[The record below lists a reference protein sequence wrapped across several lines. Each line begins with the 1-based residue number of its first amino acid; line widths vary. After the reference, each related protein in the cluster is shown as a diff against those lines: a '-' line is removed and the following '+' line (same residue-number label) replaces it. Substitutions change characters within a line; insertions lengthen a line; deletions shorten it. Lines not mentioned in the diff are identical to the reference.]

1 MSTPVNPP
9 KITAVLGPTNTGK
22 TYLAIERMLG
32 HRTGMMGFPLRLL
45 ARENYDRVV
54 SLVGPRHVALVT
66 GEEKIIP
73 PTARYFLCTVESMP
87 VTRLVDFLA
96 VDEIQLCA
104 DPERGHLFTDRLLRA
119 RGQSETMFLGS
130 ETIRPV
136 LRKLVPEAEFVSRP
150 RFSKLSY
157 SGPKKLSR
165 MKRRSAI
172 VAFSASDVYALA
184 EQIRQTSGGA
194 AVVLGALSPR
204 TRNAQVQ
211 MYQEGEVDYL
221 VATDAIGM
229 GLNMNIDHVAFW
241 RLHKFDGMRRRPLA
255 VDEIAQIA
263 GRAGRYMQD
272 GTFGTLAELGA
283 LDPETVEAV
292 ENHRFQSIR
301 GIWWRNS
308 DLEFKNLTSL
318 LKSLDAAPPSRALR
332 RVREAEDHGALRRLA
347 HDKSIADLAG
357 NPDMVRLIW
366 EVCQI
371 PDFRKTMPDVHVRLL
386 ATIYQYLAAGNGRL
400 PTEWVAGQLV
410 RLERFDGDIDTL
422 MARIAH
428 TRTWTYILHRTDWI
442 EDSATWQ
449 DRARLLEDRLSD
461 ALHERLTQRFVDR
474 RSAILVRSRGQ
485 DIEADVNEDNDV
497 FVEGMLVGRL
507 EGLRFITDLSSTSG
521 DRRLLTAAAHRGLQ
535 REMGRRVAALENA
548 KDAEFTLS
556 DDGTIRWQDQKLGM
570 LTKGADILSA
580 RPQVATST
588 MLPAVLRDRVEAR
601 LARWFAEIVRR
612 AFMPLVTIP
621 IVKLSGAARGI
632 AFQLREGLGSIA
644 RSGAQAQIVA
654 LSSQDRDIF
663 RSCRVRLGPETIFIA
678 SLLKPRIVA
687 LRAQLWAVWHGQEIP
702 EAPPPGLT
710 SLSIK
715 GNVIAG
721 FYEAIGFVPIGDRL
735 IRADILDRVATKL
748 IRLARSGVFALPED
762 IPSLLG
768 LNVPETQTLVRQLGY
783 AVRPDGSVARK
794 AGKRRFNKN
803 AGRKGASSPRGGRP
817 RQSTKPIADS
827 PFAKLSE
834 LSL

>member
-1 MSTPVNPP
+1 
-9 KITAVLGPTNTGK
+9 
-22 TYLAIERMLG
+22 
-32 HRTGMMGFPLRLL
+32 
-45 ARENYDRVV
+45 
-54 SLVGPRHVALVT
+54 
-66 GEEKIIP
+66 
-73 PTARYFLCTVESMP
+73 
-87 VTRLVDFLA
+87 
-96 VDEIQLCA
+96 
-104 DPERGHLFTDRLLRA
+104 
-119 RGQSETMFLGS
+119 
-130 ETIRPV
+130 
-136 LRKLVPEAEFVSRP
+136 
-150 RFSKLSY
+150 
-157 SGPKKLSR
+157 
-165 MKRRSAI
+165 
-172 VAFSASDVYALA
+172 
-184 EQIRQTSGGA
+184 
-194 AVVLGALSPR
+194 
-204 TRNAQVQ
+204 

-241 RLHKFDGMRRRPLA
+241 RLHKFDGLRRRPLA

-272 GTFGTLAELGA
+272 GTFGTLAELGT

-318 LKSLDAAPPSRALR
+318 LKSLEAAPPSRVLR
-332 RVREAEDHGALRRLA
+332 RVCEAEDHGALRRLS

-386 ATIYQYLAAGNGRL
+386 ATIYQHLAAGAGRL
-400 PTEWVAGQLV
+400 PADWVAGQLV

-442 EDSATWQ
+442 DDSASWQ
-449 DRARLLEDRLSD
+449 DRARLIEDRLSD

-474 RSAILVRSRGQ
+474 RSAILVRSRGK

-507 EGLRFITDLSSTSG
+507 EGLRFITDLSATSG

-556 DDGTIRWQDQKLGM
+556 DDGTIRWQDQMLGK
-570 LTKGADILSA
+570 LTKGADILSP

-588 MLPAVLRDRVEAR
+588 ILPTPLRDRVEGR
-601 LARWFAEIVRR
+601 LLSWFDEVLRR

-621 IVKLSGAARGI
+621 VAKLTGPARGI

-644 RSGAQAQIVA
+644 RPGAQAQILA
-654 LSSQDRDIF
+654 LSSQDKNTF
-663 RSCRVRLGPETIFIA
+663 RSCRIRVGPQTVFIA
-678 SLLKPRIVA
+678 SLLKPRVVT
-687 LRAQLWAVWHGQEIP
+687 LRAQLWAVWNVQEVP
-702 EAPPPGLT
+702 ALPSPGLT
-710 SLSIK
+710 SLLIK
-715 GNVIAG
+715 GEVVAG
-721 FYEAIGFVPIGDRL
+721 FYEAIGFVAIGGRL
-735 IRADILDRVATKL
+735 IRADILDRVATAL
-748 IRLARSGVFALPED
+748 IRLARSGSFALPDD

-768 LNVPETQTLVRQLGY
+768 LNVPETQTLMRQLGY
-783 AVRPDGSVARK
+783 AVRPDGAVARK
-794 AGKRRFNKN
+794 AGKRRPKKSKDQT
-803 AGRKGASSPRGGRP
+803 ASPSRKAARNR
-817 RQSTKPIADS
+817 RSTKPSPDS

-834 LSL
+834 LRL

>member
-1 MSTPVNPP
+1 
-9 KITAVLGPTNTGK
+9 
-22 TYLAIERMLG
+22 
-32 HRTGMMGFPLRLL
+32 
-45 ARENYDRVV
+45 
-54 SLVGPRHVALVT
+54 
-66 GEEKIIP
+66 
-73 PTARYFLCTVESMP
+73 
-87 VTRLVDFLA
+87 
-96 VDEIQLCA
+96 
-104 DPERGHLFTDRLLRA
+104 
-119 RGQSETMFLGS
+119 
-130 ETIRPV
+130 
-136 LRKLVPEAEFVSRP
+136 
-150 RFSKLSY
+150 
-157 SGPKKLSR
+157 
-165 MKRRSAI
+165 
-172 VAFSASDVYALA
+172 
-184 EQIRQTSGGA
+184 
-194 AVVLGALSPR
+194 
-204 TRNAQVQ
+204 

-241 RLHKFDGMRRRPLA
+241 RLHKFDGLRRRPLA

-400 PTEWVAGQLV
+400 PTDWVAGQLV

-556 DDGTIRWQDQKLGM
+556 DDGTIRWQDQKLGT

-621 IVKLSGAARGI
+621 IAKLSGAGPWYRFSTTRRAR
-632 AFQLREGLGSIA
+632 LNREIGRASANRSPVVA
-644 RSGAQAQIVA
+644 RQGYLPILSCPDRAGNDLYRVAVKAAHRRSSGAA
-654 LSSQDRDIF
+654 LGCLAWPGNS
-663 RSCRVRLGPETIFIA
+663 RSAATRA
-678 SLLKPRIVA
+678 HKPFD
-687 LRAQLWAVWHGQEIP
+687 
-702 EAPPPGLT
+702 
-710 SLSIK
+710 K
-715 GNVIAG
+715 GKCDCG
-721 FYEAIGFVPIGDRL
+721 FL
-735 IRADILDRVATKL
+735 
-748 IRLARSGVFALPED
+748 
-762 IPSLLG
+762 
-768 LNVPETQTLVRQLGY
+768 
-783 AVRPDGSVARK
+783 
-794 AGKRRFNKN
+794 
-803 AGRKGASSPRGGRP
+803 
-817 RQSTKPIADS
+817 
-827 PFAKLSE
+827 
-834 LSL
+834 